1 MKTATKIIAL
11 LFLGM
16 TIACSDDD
24 TAVPEVINEEEVV
37 TTVELT
43 ITDTESNEAQ
53 IVSWADGVN
62 TMDNKPKIALAAN
75 KSYTTSV
82 RFLNASNPDD
92 IENITEEVIEEK
104 DEHLVFLAPEN
115 TLTDFVIASNP
126 DADAIDSNN
135 IGINVATNWTTKAAS
150 TGTLTVFLIHQPTSK
165 TGTTRSAFGGETEA
179 EAVFDVTIE

>member
-1 MKTATKIIAL
+1 MKIGTKIIAL

-16 TIACSDDD
+16 TIACSDDE
-24 TAVPEVINEEEVV
+24 TTTPEVINEEEVV
-37 TTVELT
+37 TTVELV
-43 ITDTESNEAQ
+43 ITDVESNESQ
-53 IVSWADGVN
+53 TVLWADGVN
-62 TMDNKPKIALAAN
+62 TLDNKPKIALAAN
-75 KSYTTSV
+75 KSYITSV

-115 TLTDFVIASNP
+115 SLTDFVIASNP
-126 DADAIDSNN
+126 DADAIDSDN
-135 IGINVATNWTTKAAS
+135 IGINIVTDWATMAAS

-179 EAVFDVTIE
+179 EAVFDVVIE